1 MALPHNQLSAV
12 PYPSGYLHPDDHARV
27 NTLYDYE
34 RGGVALNDASEGV
47 NSYDWKAWVDGD
59 DILLARAPYDS
70 PTTLIT
76 AAGTTW
82 ISLAF
87 DQNMRPALAYMQSG
101 VCKLY
106 WYDTTIPG
114 ATTSTFADCA
124 SPMLCMDDKRQGADS
139 YNDILFFY
147 VRAGSIRYRQQRDRY
162 VTERTL
168 VAVPAGYILQVGMA
182 QNLRV
187 QIRYHREATA

>member
-1 MALPHNQLSAV
+1 MALPQNQLSAV
-12 PYPSGYLHPDDHARV
+12 PVPAAYLRPDDHARV
-27 NTLYDYE
+27 NPLYDYE
-34 RGGVALNDASEGV
+34 RGGVALNDASQGI
-47 NSYDWKAWVDGD
+47 NGWDWKAWVEED

-87 DQNMRPALAYMQSG
+87 DQNMRPALAYMQAG

-114 ATTSTFADCA
+114 PTTTTFANCT
-124 SPMLCMDDKRQGADS
+124 SPMLCMDDKRQGADPW
-139 YNDILFFY
+139 NDILFVY

-162 VTERTL
+162 NTERTL
-168 VAVPAGYILQVGMA
+168 VAVDPGHIVQVGMA

-187 QIRYHREATA
+187 QIRYHRESAV

>member
-1 MALPHNQLSAV
+1 MALPQNKLSAQ
-12 PYPSGYLHPDDHARV
+12 PYPAAYLHPDEHARV
-27 NTLYDYE
+27 NTLYDFE
-34 RGGVALNDASEGV
+34 RGGVALNDASEGIDG
-47 NSYDWKAWVDGD
+47 YDWKAWVEGD

-70 PTTLIT
+70 PTTLFT

-82 ISLAF
+82 VSLAF
-87 DQNMRPALAYMQSG
+87 DQNMRPALAYMQAG
-101 VCKLY
+101 ACKLY

-114 ATTSTFADCA
+114 PATTTFADCT
-124 SPMLCMDDKRQGADS
+124 SPMLCMDDKRQGADQ

-162 VTERTL
+162 NTERTL
-168 VAVPAGYILQVGMA
+168 TAVPPGYILQVGMA

-187 QIRYHREATA
+187 QIRYHREDTA

>member
-1 MALPHNQLSAV
+1 MALPNNQLAATPV
-12 PYPSGYLHPDDHARV
+12 PSGYLSPDDHARV

-34 RGGVALNDASEGV
+34 RGGVALNDASDGLLG
-47 NSYDWKAWVDGD
+47 YDWKVWVEGD

-70 PTTLIT
+70 PTTLFT

-82 ISLAF
+82 VSLAF
-87 DQNMRPALAYMQSG
+87 DQNMRPNVAYMQAG
-101 VCKLY
+101 ACKLW

-114 ATTSTFADCA
+114 ATTTTFADCA
-124 SPMLCMDDKRQGADS
+124 SPMLCLDDKRQGADS
-139 YNDILFFY
+139 YNDVLFFY

-162 VTERTL
+162 TTERDLT
-168 VAVPAGYILQVGMA
+168 AVPDGYILQVGMA

-187 QIRYHREATA
+187 QIRYHREDTA

>member
-1 MALPHNQLSAV
+1 MALPNNQLSATPV
-12 PYPSGYLHPDDHARV
+12 PSGYLSPDAHIRV

-34 RGGVALNDASEGV
+34 RGGVALNDASEGLLG
-47 NSYDWKAWVDGD
+47 YDWKVWVEGD

-70 PTTLIT
+70 PTTLFT

-82 ISLAF
+82 VSLAF
-87 DQNMRPALAYMQSG
+87 DQNMRPNVAYMQAG
-101 VCKLY
+101 ACKLW

-114 ATTSTFADCA
+114 ATTTTFADCT

-139 YNDILFFY
+139 YNDVLFVY

-162 VTERTL
+162 GTERTL
-168 VAVPAGYILQVGMA
+168 IAVPDGTILQVGMA

-187 QIRYHREATA
+187 QIRYHREDTA

>member
-34 RGGVALNDASEGV
+34 RGGVALNDASAGIDG
-47 NSYDWKAWVDGD
+47 YDWKAWVDGD
-59 DILLARAPYDS
+59 DILIARAPYDS

-87 DQNMRPALAYMQSG
+87 DQNMRPALAYMQAG
-101 VCKLY
+101 ACKLY

-114 ATTSTFADCA
+114 ATTSTFADCT
-124 SPMLCMDDKRQGADS
+124 SPMLGMDDKRQGADS

-162 VTERTL
+162 ATERTL

-187 QIRYHREATA
+187 QIRYHREDTA